1 MKGLL
6 ILSRK
11 IRRSYR
17 LVVSRKL
24 PGGLAGRTRWRENLR
39 EKVMSRKGFLVSWH
53 LISNP
58 NSRASLMAQW

>member
-11 IRRSYR
+11 IGRSYG
-17 LVVSRKL
+17 LVMSRKL

-39 EKVMSRKGFLVSWH
+39 EKVMSRKGFLVSWR

-58 NSRASLMAQW
+58 NSRASLVAQW